1 MPRRKRLDQ
10 EINQIPQE
18 ILQIPMGQAMQDNYL
33 DISSYVANHRALP
46 SLYDGC
52 KDSYRRLIYAA
63 MNFSKGKLHPGPEVV
78 NKTAAYHPHSIDS
91 LKGTAAMFVN
101 SGVFDGEGAFG
112 FTSMDGTELEPAA
125 LRYVKM
131 GLSDKYWSLI
141 GDLIKEVPFVES
153 PVGAMEPTYIP
164 LPLPLCTYLRTSVT
178 GMAVS
183 IKTNIPNFKPASML
197 AAYKA
202 DNPNLLEPN
211 IDIIMDKSQ
220 SELKKLWETGKGKV
234 VYSYKISRSNGS
246 DGKTEGILFEGDTW
260 LFTPKWSKFSKLLD
274 EGKVFYEDLTD
285 ANGTKAFIG
294 RVPGARNITIEDIED
309 ISRKI
314 CYSSQEYNLNIT
326 DGTTAYRIP
335 LRSWIDYT
343 YKNYVGLVTEVNKKR
358 IEKCLFDIKVQEAL
372 PLVADYILNKN
383 PKASDSELQRALGI
397 PAEII
402 DVVMGKPISYLRNNK
417 DTADRIKALKTRLKE
432 LKAFDPIKYTEEII
446 NQL

>member
-1 MPRRKRLDQ
+1 M
-10 EINQIPQE
+10 
-18 ILQIPMGQAMQDNYL
+18 
-33 DISSYVANHRALP
+33 
-46 SLYDGC
+46 
-52 KDSYRRLIYAA
+52 
-63 MNFSKGKLHPGPEVV
+63 
-78 NKTAAYHPHSIDS
+78 
-91 LKGTAAMFVN
+91 
-101 SGVFDGEGAFG
+101 
-112 FTSMDGTELEPAA
+112 EPA
-125 LRYVKM
+125 
-131 GLSDKYWSLI
+131 
-141 GDLIKEVPFVES
+141 
-153 PVGAMEPTYIP
+153 YIP

-335 LRSWIDYT
+335 LKAWIDYT